1 MNDLTPHDTFF
12 CAAFADPRHAA
23 SLIRSAMARD
33 PAYAALIPH
42 IAWDQL
48 RRVEAT
54 VVDAADRSFR
64 VDLLFEA
71 PFVTADGTVIP
82 ILFTP
87 IFEHKSFL
95 DRLTAWQSL
104 RYQVRTI
111 DWQRGQPGRHN
122 SWPIVIT
129 IVVYHGGVPWTA
141 PRDMRDLFVLP
152 DSIPSDARHA
162 IRSLLP
168 SSRYL
173 LHDLSDCSEEHGDD
187 THLSLVAFLAIQAL
201 KDMARADAE
210 RLRAWLQQ
218 HRRHI
223 LRLLGT
229 TADRA
234 FYGAL
239 LWYLM
244 NTTKV
249 EPEVLKQTLYTVLPD
264 NDHEEWLSPFQR
276 MLREQRAEGLAEGK
290 AEGKAE
296 GSRAALASALLQL
309 LARRFGPIHDSTR
322 LHIQS
327 ADTNQLE
334 GWFAK
339 AIDAKS
345 IDDALAD

>member
-23 SLIRSAMARD
+23 GLIRSAMARD

-71 PFVTADGTVIP
+71 PLVTSDGTAIP

-95 DRLTAWQSL
+95 DRITAWQSL

-111 DWQRGQPGRHN
+111 DWQREQPGRHN

-129 IVVYHGGVPWTA
+129 IVVYHGSVPWTA

-173 LHDLSDCSEEHGDD
+173 LHDLGACPEEHGDD
-187 THLSLVAFLAIQAL
+187 AQLSLVAFLAVQAL

-218 HRRHI
+218 HRHHI

-239 LWYLM
+239 IWYLM

-276 MLREQRAEGLAEGK
+276 MLREQRAEGLAEGR
-290 AEGKAE
+290 AEGEAR
-296 GSRAALASALLQL
+296 GSRTALATALLHQL
-309 LARRFGPIHDSTR
+309 TQRFGPIHDSVR
-322 LHIQS
+322 SRIQS

-334 GWFAK
+334 GWFANVL
-339 AIDAKS
+339 DAKTL
-345 IDDALAD
+345 DEVLVD

>member
-23 SLIRSAMARD
+23 SLIRSALARD
-33 PAYAALIPH
+33 PLHAALIPH
-42 IAWDQL
+42 IAWDLL

-71 PFVTADGTVIP
+71 PFITADGTAIP

-87 IFEHKSFL
+87 ILEHKSYL

-111 DWQRGQPGRHN
+111 DWQREQPGRHN
-122 SWPIVIT
+122 SWPIVNT
-129 IVVYHGGVPWTA
+129 IVVSHGDVPWTA

-152 DSIPSDARHA
+152 DSVPSDARHA

-187 THLSLVAFLAIQAL
+187 THLSLVAFLAVQAL
-201 KDMARADAE
+201 KDMSRADAE
-210 RLRAWLQQ
+210 RLRTWL
-218 HRRHI
+218 HRYRKF
-223 LRLLGT
+223 LSLVLDTPR
-229 TADRA
+229 DRA

-239 LWYLM
+239 IWYLM

-276 MLREQRAEGLAEGK
+276 MLREQRAEGREQGRAEGE
-290 AEGKAE
+290 ARG
-296 GSRAALASALLQL
+296 RTALATALLHL
-309 LARRFGPIHDSTR
+309 LTQRFGPVPESTR
-322 LHIQS
+322 TRIEA
-327 ADTNQLE
+327 ADTQLLQ
-334 GWFAK
+334 GWFARVLH
-339 AIDAKS
+339 AKS
-345 IDDALAD
+345 IDEALAD